1 MRYAALVIAVIST
14 IIGIAVFTRGAW
26 RIAAT
31 VRAGAPSAENRTRPG
46 GKRTWLTI
54 KSMLGHGRFQHR
66 PLVRVAHWLVMVS
79 FPILFFTLVA
89 GYGQLLNPAFAL
101 PLIGHFLPYEW
112 AVELIA
118 WACLL
123 AIIALIA
130 VRIKNRPT
138 PPDQVGAS
146 PERPEAKRSS
156 RFYASNQWQAFFVEA
171 IVLIVAACV
180 IALRALEY
188 AWGVSAD
195 ASWATALH
203 FPLTAGLGSLLASV
217 SPDQLGGAITATA
230 LVKIVTSN
238 AWFVVV
244 GLQPTMGV
252 AWHRFLAIINVYTR
266 QNIDGSAALGPLP
279 PMLADGKPFTLE
291 AMDDLDEDTTL
302 GVGSAAD
309 FTWKALLDFAT
320 CTECGRCQDLCPAWN
335 TGKPLS
341 PKTLI
346 TTLRDHTASVLPATE
361 EDGGSTEPD
370 VFTAASLLMP
380 DVVSEDVLWSCTTC
394 GACVDQCPVDI
405 EHLDHV
411 IGLRRYQVL
420 MESAFPREFAGMFRS
435 LESKGNPWGQAPR
448 KRMEWAKDLPF
459 EVPQA
464 GIDIESLGEVEYLLW
479 VGCAG
484 SFDNRAKKT
493 TQALAELLH
502 TAGVS
507 FAVLGEGES
516 CTGDP
521 ARRAG
526 NEVLFQML
534 AAQNIEIL
542 NELEATKIVVSCAHC
557 FNAIGREY
565 PEFGGH
571 YEVVHHTQL
580 LNRLVREGKLRLAPP
595 PAGTVTYHDPCYLGR
610 HNQIYA
616 PPRELLDAM
625 GLDVKEMPRNRAQAM
640 CCGAGGAHAWMEEKI
655 GSRISEVRAGEAA
668 ATGAETV
675 ATACPFCTQMLA
687 DGSAAN
693 QDDLQVRDVATL
705 MLDAVHRAQDQD

>member
-1 MRYAALVIAVIST
+1 MRTALLAIALLAT
-14 IIGIAVFTRGAW
+14 IIGVAIFARGLW
-26 RIAAT
+26 RIITT
-31 VRAGAPSAENRTRPG
+31 VRAGHPTEVDRIHPV

-54 KSMLGHGRFQHR
+54 KALLGHGRFQHR
-66 PLVRVAHWLVMVS
+66 PIIRVAHWLVMVS

-89 GYGQLLNPAFAL
+89 GYGQLLSPAFAL
-101 PLIGHFLPYEW
+101 PVIGHFLPYEW
-112 AVELIA
+112 AVEAIA

-123 AIIALIA
+123 AIIILMA
-130 VRIKNRPT
+130 VRIANWPRT
-138 PPDQVGAS
+138 VDQVGAQ
-146 PERPEAKRSS
+146 PATPLTKRSS
-156 RFYASNQWQAFFVEA
+156 RFFASVHWHAIFVEVI
-171 IVLIVAACV
+171 IVVVAASV
-180 IALRALEY
+180 IILRAGEA
-188 AWGVSAD
+188 AWGAITG
-195 ASWATALH
+195 ASWATAMH
-203 FPLTAGLGSLLASV
+203 FPLTWWLATIMQPLGKASLAALIMWV
-217 SPDQLGGAITATA
+217 A
-230 LVKIVTSN
+230 LVKILTSV
-238 AWFVVV
+238 AWFIVV
-244 GLQPTMGV
+244 GCQPTMGV
-252 AWHRFLAIINVYTR
+252 AWHRFLAIVNVYTR
-266 QNIDGSAALGPLP
+266 HHLDGTAALGPLS
-279 PMLADGKPFTLE
+279 PMMAGGKPFTLA
-291 AMDDLDEDTTL
+291 AMDDLDEDVSL

-346 TTLRDHTASVLPATE
+346 TTLRDHTAAVLPPE
-361 EDGGSTEPD
+361 ETHADVD
-370 VFTAASLLMP
+370 VFSAASLLMP

-405 EHLDHV
+405 EHIDHV
-411 IGLRRYQVL
+411 MGLRRYQVL

-435 LESKGNPWGQAPR
+435 LESKGNPWGQASR
-448 KRMEWAKDLPF
+448 KRMEWAKELPF
-459 EVPQA
+459 SVLEA
-464 GIDIESLGEVEYLLW
+464 GIDIESLTEVEYLLW

-502 TAGVS
+502 IAGVS

-526 NEVLFQML
+526 NEILFQML
-534 AAQNIEIL
+534 AEQNIEVL
-542 NELEATKIVVSCAHC
+542 NDLDATKIVVSCAHC
-557 FNAIGREY
+557 FNTIGREY

-610 HNQIYA
+610 HNQVYT

-625 GLDVKEMPRNRAQAM
+625 GLDVKEMPRNRERAM
-640 CCGAGGAHAWMEEKI
+640 CCGAGGAHAWMEDKL
-655 GSRISEVRAGEAA
+655 GSQINRVRAAEAS
-668 ATGAETV
+668 ATGAQTV

-693 QDDLQVRDVATL
+693 NDDVQVRDVATL
-705 MLDAVHRAQDQD
+705 MLEAARRAEDQD